1 MFVLLCF
8 VFCALLVILSLL
20 LVIMASTMDYS
31 FLAAR
36 LSFTFTLY
44 LFIANK
50 LCCCCCCVL
59 KPKRFVCKT
68 CAMSYVSC
76 CCLLKFEIRL
86 FRTETIIRNR
96 NNDINPSLADGSG
109 RLQRLY
115 GPDSCE
121 GTVDGPTSSMTSLM
135 TSRHDVIT
143 SDVTSS
149 CALVRARGC
158 SLQ

>member
-1 MFVLLCF
+1 VFVLLCF

-59 KPKRFVCKT
+59 KPKRFVCRK

-86 FRTETIIRNR
+86 FHTETIIRNR

-109 RLQRLY
+109 HLQRLY

-149 CALVRARGC
+149 GALVRARGC

>member
-1 MFVLLCF
+1 VFVLLCL

-59 KPKRFVCKT
+59 KPKRFVCRK

-86 FRTETIIRNR
+86 FHTETIIRNR

-109 RLQRLY
+109 HLQRLY

-149 CALVRARGC
+149 GALVRARGC

>member
-59 KPKRFVCKT
+59 KPKRFVCRK

-86 FRTETIIRNR
+86 FHTETIIRNR

-109 RLQRLY
+109 HLQRLY

-149 CALVRARGC
+149 GALVRARGC

>member
-1 MFVLLCF
+1 MLLCF

-50 LCCCCCCVL
+50 LCCCCCCCCVL
-59 KPKRFVCKT
+59 KPKRFVCRK

-86 FRTETIIRNR
+86 FHTETIIRNR

-109 RLQRLY
+109 HLQRLY

-149 CALVRARGC
+149 GALVRARGC

>member
-1 MFVLLCF
+1 VFVLLCF

-59 KPKRFVCKT
+59 KPKRFVCRK

-86 FRTETIIRNR
+86 FHTETIIRNR

-149 CALVRARGC
+149 GALVRARGC